1 MGTERRKL
9 LVVPGSDVPVEQL
22 REALGDAFEVVEHAE
37 GDGVESLAGVI
48 CDPKVLHAGV
58 PGDLALVLSQ
68 IPDAVALSD
77 EEGNWIWQ
85 NGAFEALPADVKQKV
100 RARLR
105 RLHEDGSRATG
116 EIDAH
121 NGNVYRLS
129 ASRASDDDAPTRFV
143 VVVRDISED
152 RRFARRIEALNRAG
166 EELLRIDKE
175 QIRKMSVIDRLR
187 MVEEKITK
195 ALHDLLH
202 FDNFTIRLIDPSNG
216 RLETVI
222 SRGIPEAVADLELY
236 PEESGSGVS
245 GWVASTGRS
254 YICRDAENDPLF
266 LPGLEGAASSLTV
279 PLRLHDRIIGIMD
292 IESTKPDAFT
302 ETDRRLAEVFA
313 RHIAMALHIL
323 DLLVVE
329 RSATNASACDRVEGE
344 LREPLDDILHET
356 EAMIAEQGGRDPQA
370 LAHLERIR
378 EDVRAIRARMREVA
392 GGPQTLL
399 GVERALQHRGPEP
412 ALMGKRVLVADDEK
426 KIRRILGDVLRH
438 RGCEVVICADGQE
451 VMDRL
456 EELDRLDLVVS
467 DIKLPDRNGYEIFHA
482 ARRAFPNVPV
492 ILMTGFGYDPHHSI
506 VRASEE
512 GLQAVLFKPFPID
525 KMLEE
530 VRKAVGAPPPDA

>member
-1 MGTERRKL
+1 MDAERRKL
-9 LVVPGSDVPVEQL
+9 LVAPGSDVPVERL
-22 REALGDAFEVVEHAE
+22 REALGGAFEIVEHAE
-37 GDGVESLAGVI
+37 GAEPLAGVI
-48 CDPKVLHAGV
+48 CDPKILRAGV
-58 PGDLALVLSQ
+58 PEDLALVLAQ
-68 IPDAVALSD
+68 IPDAVALGD
-77 EEGNWIWQ
+77 EDGHWVWQ
-85 NGAFEALPADVKQKV
+85 NRAFEVLPSDVKQKIRTRV
-100 RARLR
+100 QRLE
-105 RLHEDGSRATG
+105 EDGGRASA
-116 EIDAH
+116 EIDAR
-121 NGNVYRLS
+121 NGDVFRIS
-129 ASRASDDDAPTRFV
+129 ISRVSDAGGRARYV
-143 VVVRDISED
+143 VVARDISEE
-152 RRFARRIEALNRAG
+152 RRLAQRVEALNRAG

-175 QIRKMSVIDRLR
+175 QIRRMSVIDRLR

-254 YICRDAENDPLF
+254 YICRDTESDPLF
-266 LPGLEGAASSLTV
+266 LPGMEGAASSLTV

-292 IESTKPDAFT
+292 IESTKPDAFS

-356 EAMIAEQGGRDPQA
+356 EAMIAEHGGQDPQA

-399 GVERALQHRGPEP
+399 GVERAMQHRGPEP

-438 RGCEVVICADGQE
+438 RGCEVIICADGQE

-456 EELDRLDLVVS
+456 KELDHLDLVIS

-482 ARRAFPNVPV
+482 ARRAFPDVPV

-512 GLQAVLFKPFPID
+512 GLQAVLFKPFPIE

>member
-1 MGTERRKL
+1 MDAERRKL
-9 LVVPGSDVPVEQL
+9 LVAPGSDVPVERL
-22 REALGDAFEVVEHAE
+22 REALGDAFEIVEHAE
-37 GDGVESLAGVI
+37 GGEPLAGVI
-48 CDPKVLHAGV
+48 CDPKILRAGV
-58 PGDLALVLSQ
+58 PEDLALVLAQ
-68 IPDAVALSD
+68 IPDAVALGD
-77 EEGNWIWQ
+77 EDGHWVWQ
-85 NGAFEALPADVKQKV
+85 NRAFEGLPSDVKQKIRTRV
-100 RARLR
+100 QRLD
-105 RLHEDGSRATG
+105 EDGSRASA
-116 EIDAH
+116 EIDAR
-121 NGNVYRLS
+121 NGEVFRTS
-129 ASRASDDDAPTRFV
+129 ISRVSDAGGRARYV
-143 VVVRDISED
+143 VVARDISED
-152 RRFARRIEALNRAG
+152 RRLAQRVEALNRAG
-166 EELLRIDKE
+166 EELLRIDKD
-175 QIRKMSVIDRLR
+175 QIRRMSVIDRLKV
-187 MVEEKITK
+187 VEEKITK

-202 FDNFTIRLIDPSNG
+202 FDNFTIRLIDPSSG

-254 YICRDAENDPLF
+254 YICRDTENDPLF
-266 LPGLEGAASSLTV
+266 LPGMEGAASSLTV

-292 IESTKPDAFT
+292 IESTKPDAFS

-356 EAMIAEQGGRDPQA
+356 EAMIAEHGGQDPQA

-399 GVERALQHRGPEP
+399 GIERAMQHRGPEP

-438 RGCEVVICADGQE
+438 RGCEVIICADGQE

-456 EELDRLDLVVS
+456 EELDHLDLVIS

-482 ARRAFPNVPV
+482 ARRAFPDVPV

-512 GLQAVLFKPFPID
+512 GLQAVLFKPFPIE